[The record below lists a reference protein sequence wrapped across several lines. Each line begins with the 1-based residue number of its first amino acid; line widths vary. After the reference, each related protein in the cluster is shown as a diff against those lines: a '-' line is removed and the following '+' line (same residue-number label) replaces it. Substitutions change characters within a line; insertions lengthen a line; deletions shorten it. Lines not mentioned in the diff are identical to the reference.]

1 MNEIIEKLNELEVA
15 DVDFDSDEIVYVLV
29 EDNEDNRK
37 RLIGLGA
44 TEAEI
49 TSMIVD
55 GGALDITI
63 FAFEK
68 CGADWYKQDEGFG
81 KN

>member
-37 RLIGLGA
+37 RLIELGA

-68 CGADWYKQDEGFG
+68 FGADWYKQDEGFG

>member
-37 RLIGLGA
+37 RLIEL
-44 TEAEI
+44 EQQ
-49 TSMIVD
+49 
-55 GGALDITI
+55 
-63 FAFEK
+63 
-68 CGADWYKQDEGFG
+68 KQ
-81 KN
+81 KLQA

>member
-29 EDNEDNRK
+29 EDNENNRK
-37 RLIGLGA
+37 RLIELGA
-44 TEAEI
+44 TEVEI
-49 TSMIVD
+49 TNMIVD

-68 CGADWYKQDEGFG
+68 CGADWYKQGEGFG

>member
-29 EDNEDNRK
+29 EDNRK
-37 RLIGLGA
+37 RLIELGA